1 MSRKK
6 LYTITLN
13 VMLDQSDIH
22 ALNKHLYKV
31 LEDELEIRDC
41 SGLQIKPYDATLN
54 KQDIFNEKI
63 KESNQLINNLNSIQN
78 NCKEENKNGN

>member
-31 LEDELEIRDC
+31 LEDELEISDC

-54 KQDIFNEKI
+54 KQDTFNEKI